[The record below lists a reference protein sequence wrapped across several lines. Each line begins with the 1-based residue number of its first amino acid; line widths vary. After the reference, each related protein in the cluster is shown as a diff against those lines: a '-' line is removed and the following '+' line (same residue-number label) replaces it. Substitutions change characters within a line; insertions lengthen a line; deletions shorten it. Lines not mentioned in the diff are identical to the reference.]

1 MMTWRT
7 ALFAVLISSILS
19 GCNTTGDVAL
29 VFVQTTTVGISASAT
44 GGQATP
50 ELTVGYRDADV
61 ALVPVT
67 KGDSQIRSV
76 TPGSGGQYQDALS
89 VLGQF
94 QVGANATSSPNA
106 ALGKFF
112 ATGTAASKL
121 AEGYRCQ
128 LSGNNSNS
136 DPSKCAPPAKVGQ

>member
-1 MMTWRT
+1 MRLGDKVMMRWCT
-7 ALFAVLISSILS
+7 AFFAASIFPVLT
-19 GCNTTGDVAL
+19 GCNTTGDVPL
-29 VFVQTTTVGISASAT
+29 LFVQTTSVGITAAAT

-50 ELTVGYRDADV
+50 ELTVGYRDVDV

-67 KGDSQIRSV
+67 KDNAPIQSV
-76 TPGSGGQYQDALS
+76 SAGNFTDALS

-94 QVGANATSSPNA
+94 SVGATGAATPNA
-106 ALGKFF
+106 SLGKFF

-128 LSGNNSNS
+128 LGAKDNT
-136 DPSKCAPPAKVGQ
+136 DPSKCK